1 MLSDI
6 HAAWVATTLAL
17 CLKRKSIAAGSMNG
31 TQENHNT
38 YMKISW

>member
-6 HAAWVATTLAL
+6 HAAWVATALAL

-31 TQENHNT
+31 TREDRNT
-38 YMKISW
+38 YTNISW